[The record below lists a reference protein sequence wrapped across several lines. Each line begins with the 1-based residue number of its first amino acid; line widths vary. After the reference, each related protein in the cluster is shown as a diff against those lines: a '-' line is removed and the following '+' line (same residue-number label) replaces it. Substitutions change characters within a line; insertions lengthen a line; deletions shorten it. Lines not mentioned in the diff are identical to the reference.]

1 MLIASAQIS
10 LIFCMLFAAVYA
22 VGLLIAAERQHG
34 DSFKFIIPG
43 AIFQWLLIA
52 FPYIVLTYSFIIHDF
67 SLSYVANNSSLQ
79 QPLLYRIAAVWG
91 AHEGSL
97 LFWTLVQ
104 ATWLLLV
111 SYYSQSLPK
120 HFVARVVAVLSIL
133 NVGVLSF
140 MLFTSNPF
148 ETIPLGSVMPR
159 ELNPLLQDPGLAF
172 HPPLLYIGYVGFSVA
187 FAFAFSAL
195 LARQFD
201 ASWARW
207 VKPWTL
213 TAWAFLT
220 LGITLG
226 SLWAYYELGWGG
238 WWFWDPVE
246 NASLMPWLLGT
257 ALIHSLTVTARRNS
271 FIGWSLLLALSAFSL
286 SLLGTFL
293 VRSGILTSVHAFAS
307 DPERGLFILI
317 FLVLVIGSAL
327 ILYALRAGE
336 LTRSIPFVMASK
348 ETGLM
353 VNAIFLT
360 VFAFTVLFGTLFPLI
375 FEAFNLGKISV
386 GTPYFNK
393 MFLLF
398 SIPLALIVGLGS
410 MLHWQRDQLGRFF
423 NPVALIALLS
433 LVIAALVNISIND
446 NFSLLGFIGL
456 ALASWVVLW
465 TLLGIA
471 KRFSQTS
478 SSSRLQPA
486 TFWGMNTAHLG
497 IAVLILGIT
506 HVSQFSHEKHLVM
519 TKGEQFEL
527 ADYIFHFD
535 GIRAAQGDNFIAQ
548 EGLFRI
554 EAPNGNNF
562 ILTPQKRFYASSTK
576 PMTEAAIDS
585 NLFRDVY
592 ISLGDDVTHGMVSE
606 WSIRI
611 YYKSAVACIWL
622 GGLLMAIGALISV
635 LDKRYRMAPV

>member
-1 MLIASAQIS
+1 MT
-10 LIFCMLFAAVYA
+10 
-22 VGLLIAAERQHG
+22 
-34 DSFKFIIPG
+34 
-43 AIFQWLLIA
+43 
-52 FPYIVLTYSFIIHDF
+52 TY
-67 SLSYVANNSSLQ
+67 
-79 QPLLYRIAAVWG
+79 
-91 AHEGSL
+91 
-97 LFWTLVQ
+97 
-104 ATWLLLV
+104 
-111 SYYSQSLPK
+111 
-120 HFVARVVAVLSIL
+120 
-133 NVGVLSF
+133 
-140 MLFTSNPF
+140 
-148 ETIPLGSVMPR
+148 
-159 ELNPLLQDPGLAF
+159 NPLLQDPGLAF

-187 FAFAFSAL
+187 FAFSAL

-213 TAWAFLT
+213 AAWAFLT

-257 ALIHSLTVTARRNS
+257 ALLHSLTVTERRNS

-317 FLVLVIGSAL
+317 FLAIVIGSAL
-327 ILYALRAGE
+327 TLYALRAGE
-336 LTRSIPFVMASK
+336 LTRAIPFVMVSK

-360 VFAFTVLFGTLFPLI
+360 VFAFTVLLGTLFPLI

-386 GTPYFNK
+386 GAPYFNN

-398 SIPLALIVGLGS
+398 AVPLALIVGLGS
-410 MLHWQRDQLGRFF
+410 MLRWQSDQLRRFF
-423 NPVALIALLS
+423 NPAFLIGCVS
-433 LVIAALVNISIND
+433 LVISALVNISLSDTFPI
-446 NFSLLGFIGL
+446 LGFIGL

-465 TLLGIA
+465 TLQGIA

-478 SSSRLQPA
+478 SSRRLQPA
-486 TFWGMNTAHLG
+486 SFWGMNTAHIG
-497 IAVLILGIT
+497 IAVMIIGIT
-506 HVSQFSHEKHLVM
+506 HVSQYSHEKHLLM
-519 TKGEQFEL
+519 SKGDQFEL
-527 ADYIFHFD
+527 AGYLFHFD

-554 EAPNGNNF
+554 ETPHGDQF
-562 ILTPQKRFYASSTK
+562 TLTPQKRFYASSTK

-592 ISLGDDVTHGMVSE
+592 ISLGDPVTSDINGE

-635 LDKRYRMAPV
+635 LDKRYRLTKQ